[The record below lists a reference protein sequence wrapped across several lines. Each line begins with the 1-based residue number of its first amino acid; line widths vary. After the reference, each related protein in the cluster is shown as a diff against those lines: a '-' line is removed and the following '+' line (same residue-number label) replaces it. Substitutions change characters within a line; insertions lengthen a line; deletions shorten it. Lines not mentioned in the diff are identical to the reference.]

1 MLKKLI
7 SLFLGNFCGI
17 VLSLMVVI
25 PTPFSMEDLFVS
37 FVLNPVKFFL
47 VMIIFMVGFICF
59 SHLIKGLIEQTYNV
73 STGKNTQVVELLLC
87 SSVLISFFLLFLVS
101 FWQTFFLFLFSTVYG
116 LFSVEL
122 TKKTKYE
129 VNG

>member
-17 VLSLMVVI
+17 ALLILISI
-25 PTPFSMEDLFVS
+25 PKPFSMEALFVS

-47 VMIIFMVGFICF
+47 VMIVFMVGFICF
-59 SHLIKGLIEQTYNV
+59 SHLIKGLIEQTYNLL
-73 STGKNTQVVELLLC
+73 TRKDTQAIELLLC
-87 SSVLISFFLLFLVS
+87 SSVLMSFFLLFLVS

-116 LFSVEL
+116 LFSVEVS
-122 TKKTKYE
+122 KKTKYE